1 MIVTAMLR
9 FATKIQRFDKK
20 GEKTGWHFI
29 EVSAAQAK
37 KLKDGKPPRGRQA
50 FRVRGTIDSLAIQK
64 MALIPMGG
72 GDFILPLNATLRKAI
87 GKKHGDKITLNLEV
101 DERKLILSPDLISCL
116 KEDPSALQFFKS
128 LPPSHQQY
136 YSKWIESAKTTATK
150 TKRIVISIEAFG
162 KKQGY
167 AEMMRAYKNRID

>member
-1 MIVTAMLR
+1 MLHIVTS
-9 FATKIQRFDKK
+9 IERFDKK

-29 EVSAAQAK
+29 EISAAKAK
-37 KLKDGKPPRGRQA
+37 KLKGSKVS
-50 FRVRGTIDSLAIQK
+50 FRVKGTIDAFTIQK
-64 MALIPMGG
+64 TALIPMGN

-87 GKKHGDKITLNLEV
+87 GKKHGDKITLNLEL

-116 KEDPSALQFFKS
+116 KEDPAALQFFKS

-136 YSKWIESAKTTATK
+136 YSKWIESAKTAATK
-150 TKRIVISIEAFG
+150 AKRIVISMEGFG

-167 AEMMRAYKNRID
+167 GEMMRAYKDRID

>member
-1 MIVTAMLR
+1 MLHIVTS
-9 FATKIQRFDKK
+9 IERFDKK

-29 EVSAAQAK
+29 EISAAKAK
-37 KLKDGKPPRGRQA
+37 KLKDSKVS
-50 FRVRGTIDSLAIQK
+50 FRVKGTIDALTIQK
-64 MALIPMGG
+64 TALIPMGN

-87 GKKHGDKITLNLEV
+87 GKKHGDKITLNLEL

-116 KEDPSALQFFKS
+116 KEDPAALQFFKS

-136 YSKWIESAKTTATK
+136 YSKWIESAKTSATK
-150 TKRIVISIEAFG
+150 AKRIVMSMEGFG

-167 AEMMRAYKNRID
+167 GEMMRAYKNRID

>member
-1 MIVTAMLR
+1 MLH
-9 FATKIQRFDKK
+9 FNATIQRFDKK

-29 EVSAAQAK
+29 EISAAKAK
-37 KLKDGKPPRGRQA
+37 KLKDSKVS
-50 FRVRGTIDSLAIQK
+50 FRVKGTIDALTIQK
-64 MALIPMGG
+64 TALIPMGN

-87 GKKHGDKITLNLEV
+87 GKKHGDKITLNLEL

-116 KEDPSALQFFKS
+116 KEDPAALQFFKS

-136 YSKWIESAKTTATK
+136 YSKWIESAKTAATK
-150 TKRIVISIEAFG
+150 AKRIVISMEGFG

-167 AEMMRAYKNRID
+167 GEMMRAYKDRID

>member
-1 MIVTAMLR
+1 MLHIVTS
-9 FATKIQRFDKK
+9 IERFDKK

-29 EVSAAQAK
+29 EISAAKAK
-37 KLKDGKPPRGRQA
+37 KLKDSKVS
-50 FRVRGTIDSLAIQK
+50 FRVKGTIDALTIQK
-64 MALIPMGG
+64 TALIPMGN

-87 GKKHGDKITLNLEV
+87 GKKHGDKITLNLEL

-116 KEDPSALQFFKS
+116 KEDPAALKFFKS

-136 YSKWIESAKTTATK
+136 YSKWIESAKTAATK

-162 KKQGY
+162 KKKGY
-167 AEMMRAYKNRID
+167 GEMMRAYKNRLD

>member
-1 MIVTAMLR
+1 MLHIVTS
-9 FATKIQRFDKK
+9 IERFDKK

-29 EVSAAQAK
+29 EISAAKAK
-37 KLKDGKPPRGRQA
+37 KLKDSKVS
-50 FRVRGTIDSLAIQK
+50 FRVKGTIDALTIQK
-64 MALIPMGG
+64 TALIPMGN

-87 GKKHGDKITLNLEV
+87 GKKHGDKITLNLEL

-116 KEDPSALQFFKS
+116 KEDPAALQFFKS

-136 YSKWIESAKTTATK
+136 YSKWIESAKTAATK
-150 TKRIVISIEAFG
+150 AKRIVISMEGFG

-167 AEMMRAYKNRID
+167 GEMMLAYKDRID

>member
-1 MIVTAMLR
+1 MLH
-9 FATKIQRFDKK
+9 FNTTIQRFDEK

-29 EVSAAQAK
+29 EISAAKAK
-37 KLKDGKPPRGRQA
+37 KLKDGKTS
-50 FRVRGTIDSLAIQK
+50 FRVKGTIDALAIQK
-64 MALIPMGG
+64 TALIPMGN
-72 GDFILPLNATLRKAI
+72 GDFILPLNTTIRKAI
-87 GKKHGDKITLNLEV
+87 GKKHGDKITLNLEL

-116 KEDPSALQFFKS
+116 KEDPAALQFFKS

-136 YSKWIESAKTTATK
+136 YSKWIESAKTAATK
-150 TKRIVISIEAFG
+150 AKRIVISIEGFG

>member
-1 MIVTAMLR
+1 MLHIVTS
-9 FATKIQRFDKK
+9 IERFDKK

-29 EVSAAQAK
+29 EISAAKAK
-37 KLKDGKPPRGRQA
+37 KLKDSKVS
-50 FRVRGTIDSLAIQK
+50 FRVKGTIDALTIQK
-64 MALIPMGG
+64 TALIPMGN

-87 GKKHGDKITLNLEV
+87 GKKHGDKITLNLEL

-116 KEDPSALQFFKS
+116 KEDPAALQFFKS

-136 YSKWIESAKTTATK
+136 YSKWIESAKTSATK
-150 TKRIVISIEAFG
+150 AKRIVISMEGFG

-167 AEMMRAYKNRID
+167 GEMMRAYKNRLD

>member
-1 MIVTAMLR
+1 MLHIVTS
-9 FATKIQRFDKK
+9 IERFDKK

-29 EVSAAQAK
+29 EISAAKAK
-37 KLKDGKPPRGRQA
+37 KLKDSKVS
-50 FRVRGTIDSLAIQK
+50 FRVKGTIDALTIQK
-64 MALIPMGG
+64 TALIPMGN

-87 GKKHGDKITLNLEV
+87 GKKHGDKITLNLEL

-116 KEDPSALQFFKS
+116 KEDPAALQFFKS

-136 YSKWIESAKTTATK
+136 YSKWIESAKTSATK
-150 TKRIVISIEAFG
+150 AKRIVMSMEGFG

-167 AEMMRAYKNRID
+167 GEMMRAYKDRID

>member
-1 MIVTAMLR
+1 MLT
-9 FATKIQRFDKK
+9 FSTTIQRFDKK

-29 EVSAAQAK
+29 EISAAKAK
-37 KLKDGKPPRGRQA
+37 KLKDGKTS

-64 MALIPMGG
+64 TALIPMGE

-87 GKKHGDKITLNLEV
+87 GKKHGDKITLNLEL

-167 AEMMRAYKNRID
+167 PEMMRAYKNRLD

>member
-1 MIVTAMLR
+1 MLHIVTS
-9 FATKIQRFDKK
+9 IERFDKK

-29 EVSAAQAK
+29 EISAAKAK
-37 KLKDGKPPRGRQA
+37 KLKDSKVS
-50 FRVRGTIDSLAIQK
+50 FRVKGTIDALTIQK
-64 MALIPMGG
+64 TALIPMGN

-87 GKKHGDKITLNLEV
+87 GKKHGDKITLNLEL

-116 KEDPSALQFFKS
+116 KEDPAALQFFKS

-136 YSKWIESAKTTATK
+136 YSKWIESAKTAATK
-150 TKRIVISIEAFG
+150 AKRIVISMEGFG

-167 AEMMRAYKNRID
+167 GEMMRAYKNRID